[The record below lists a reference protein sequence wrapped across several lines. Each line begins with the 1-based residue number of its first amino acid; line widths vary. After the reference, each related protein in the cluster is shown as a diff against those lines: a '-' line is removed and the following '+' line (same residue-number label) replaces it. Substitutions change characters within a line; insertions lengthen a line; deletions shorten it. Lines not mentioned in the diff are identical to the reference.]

1 MLLYGLN
8 TVRRRLTKLVFAGM
22 IFTIVNV
29 LLRYYKAETTPAH
42 KCFPILSLYWDAA
55 TYI

>member
-1 MLLYGLN
+1 M
-8 TVRRRLTKLVFAGM
+8 TKLIFTGV

-29 LLRYYKAETTPAH
+29 LLNYYKASTIAVC
-42 KCFPILSLYWDAA
+42 KCFPIFSLCWDAA